1 VTGDERAV
9 VAANAAF
16 YAAFQARDLAGM
28 EALWARVQPVAV
40 IHPGWPPV
48 HGRVAVLETW
58 RRILEGPAPPEIAC
72 SRAWPYVNGDSA
84 FVICY
89 EKLPGGDLVATNVF
103 VREEGQ
109 WRIVHHQAGPTPPPA
124 DDAGSDLVH

>member
-1 VTGDERAV
+1 MTGDEQAV

-16 YAAFQARDLAGM
+16 YAAFQARDM
-28 EALWARVQPVAV
+28 EKMDALWARNVPVAV
-40 IHPGWPPV
+40 IHPGWPAL
-48 HGRVAVLETW
+48 HGRAAVLESW

-103 VREEGQ
+103 AREDAE
-109 WRIVHHQAGPTPPPA
+109 WRLVHHQAGPTPAPA

>member
-1 VTGDERAV
+1 MTGDERAV

-16 YAAFQARDLAGM
+16 YAAFQARDVAGM
-28 EALWARVQPVAV
+28 EALWARGLPVAV

-48 HGRVAVLETW
+48 HGRAAVLETW
-58 RRILEGPAPPEIAC
+58 RRILEGSAPPEIAC
-72 SRAWPYVNGDSA
+72 SRAWPYLNGDSA

-103 VREEGQ
+103 AREDGQ

-124 DDAGSDLVH
+124 DAAGSDLVH

>member
-1 VTGDERAV
+1 MTGDEQAV

-16 YAAFQARDLAGM
+16 YAAFQARDLKGM
-28 EALWARVQPVAV
+28 DEIWARERPVAV
-40 IHPGWPPV
+40 IHPGWPAV
-48 HGRVAVLETW
+48 HGRAAVLESW
-58 RRILEGPAPPEIAC
+58 RRILQGPAPPDIAC

-103 VREEGQ
+103 AREEGR
-109 WRIVHHQAGPTPPPA
+109 WRIVHHQAGPTTPPA
-124 DDAGSDLVH
+124 DAAGSDLVH